1 MKKLSKGSEV
11 VAKSKDKSRKSPKGS
26 ESPHNLGITRSIK
39 KSEKKTDSKKSTQM
53 MNCPQV
59 LCANSDESRSENFL
73 QGQASI
79 ASVPKVIMTTTPA
92 SNRVPVHPFMLA
104 EATPVAQTWA
114 SGNQGVNPMSVS
126 SSSMYRASAPS

>member
-1 MKKLSKGSEV
+1 MEKQRKASKV
-11 VAKSKDKSRKSPKGS
+11 TAKSQGKSRKLPKES
-26 ESPHNLGITRSIK
+26 ESPNNLGLTRSIK
-39 KSEKKTDSKKSTQM
+39 KSEKGANSKKIT
-53 MNCPQV
+53 QV

-79 ASVPKVIMTTTPA
+79 ASVPNVIMTMTPA
-92 SNRVPVHPFMLA
+92 SNLLSLSNRVPVHPFMLA

-126 SSSMYRASAPS
+126 SSSM

>member
-26 ESPHNLGITRSIK
+26 ESPHNLGMTRSIK
-39 KSEKKTDSKKSTQM
+39 KPEKKTNSKKITQM

-79 ASVPKVIMTTTPA
+79 ASVPNVIMTMTPA
-92 SNRVPVHPFMLA
+92 SNLLSLSNRVPVHPFMLA

-126 SSSMYRASAPS
+126 SSSM